1 MNLFI
6 SCDWGTSNFR
16 LRLADRDRR
25 ETVAEIAGT
34 EGVTAAFSR
43 WQQSGLEP
51 AERVG
56 FYQDILARGIE
67 QLRRQTSYSVAGL
80 PLVLSG
86 MASSSLGMLELPYR
100 PVPVDLTGSNLV
112 RVRVPASERF
122 DHQIL
127 LVSGVRTGED
137 VMRGEETQLVG
148 CGIAGD
154 DDRMYIFPGTHSKHV
169 RVRVGMAVDV
179 RTFMTG
185 ELFQLLA
192 QKSILSVSVAAAA
205 SDGGALSSD
214 YLQGIR
220 DSRRGGILH
229 NVFRVRTRQLLEGVS
244 REGNYHYLSGL
255 LIGEELRALEDTDMT
270 LVIAA
275 AGRMKEYYVAAGEEL
290 GFSDVCVVDSDH
302 ALVRGQCRML
312 ELGEGGL

>member
-6 SCDWGTSNFR
+6 GCDWGTTNFR
-16 LRLADRDRR
+16 LRLVDRDRR
-25 ETVAEIAGT
+25 ETVAEISGP
-34 EGVTAAFSR
+34 EGVAHVFSQ
-43 WQQSGLEP
+43 WQHSGLDP
-51 AERVG
+51 GERVG
-56 FYQDILARGIE
+56 FYMGFLAKGIE
-67 QLRRQTSYSVAGL
+67 QLRRQTTWSLAGL

-100 PVPVDLTGSNLV
+100 PVPVDLTGSNLI

-122 DHQIL
+122 DHPVL
-127 LVSGVRTGED
+127 LVSGVRTAAD

-154 DDRMYIFPGTHSKHV
+154 DERMYIFPGTHSKHV
-169 RVRVGMAVDV
+169 RVRVGMAVDIK
-179 RTFMTG
+179 TFMTG

-192 QKSILSVSVAAAA
+192 AKSILSVSVAAAA

-214 YLQGIR
+214 YLQGIL
-220 DSRRGGILH
+220 DSRQGGILH
-229 NVFRVRTRQLLEGVS
+229 NAFRVRTRQLLDGLS
-244 REGNYHYLSGL
+244 REENYHYLSGL
-255 LIGEELRALEDTDMT
+255 LIGEELRALTDLEMT
-270 LVIAA
+270 LVISA

-290 GFSDVCVVDSDH
+290 GFSDVCVVDADH

-312 ELGEGGL
+312 ELGEGGG